1 MSSKKRN
8 QREIQFLEKTLYPIL
23 EAMSPNI
30 TDLKYRHGNM
40 EFGKD
45 FTFSYTNP
53 LNQRI
58 NVGIQAK
65 WGNVTGRAAEV
76 NAITSQVYLAFTV
89 PYRNKPN
96 DPHFFVNELYIV
108 CSGRFTNNAIEAIT
122 RALEQK
128 YNVFPSRLRY
138 QATRNAHGVDSP

>member
-65 WGNVTGRAAEV
+65 WGDVTGKAAEV
-76 NAITSQVYLAFTV
+76 KDITSQVDLAFTV
-89 PYRNKPN
+89 PYITNLTTHTSLSMSSTLCVLANSRTMPLRLSQEHS
-96 DPHFFVNELYIV
+96 DGSTMFFSFKTQISSNSK
-108 CSGRFTNNAIEAIT
+108 CT
-122 RALEQK
+122 RI
-128 YNVFPSRLRY
+128 
-138 QATRNAHGVDSP
+138 